1 MISPCEIAANT
12 LNAASIILAGRNS
25 VHTWWT
31 GILGCALFG
40 VVFFTARLYADVT
53 LQSFFIVTGICGWWG
68 WMRGKRGAELPV
80 TRSRWTAMIPLSVM
94 GIVVALSYGW
104 LLHRF
109 TNAYAPYADSLVLA
123 FSVLGQFLL
132 MARRVETWWC
142 WLIVNTVAVPL
153 YCSRGLYLTAAL
165 YALFWANAVISL
177 RLWRRLAVAK

>member
-1 MISPCEIAANT
+1 VISPCETAANA

-31 GILGCALFG
+31 GILGCVLFG
-40 VVFFTARLYADVT
+40 VVFFSARLYADVT
-53 LQSFFIVTGICGWWG
+53 LQSFFIVTSICGWWG
-68 WMRGKRGAELPV
+68 WMRGDRGAELPV
-80 TRSRWTAMIPLSVM
+80 RRSRWTAIVPLSAA
-94 GIVVALSYGW
+94 GIFVALSYGW

-109 TNAYAPYADSLVLA
+109 TDAYAPYADSVVLA

-153 YCSRGLYLTAAL
+153 YCSRGLFLTAAL
-165 YALFWANAVISL
+165 YAVFWANAVISL
-177 RLWRRLAVAK
+177 RLWQRLVVAR